1 LSGADLEAGGLTA
14 RASIRT
20 GTSFEPAQSNSLLA
34 GSPRTSVPSMALPTM
49 ANVLAIANWQSYLI
63 MYDWYG

>member
-34 GSPRTSVPSMALPTM
+34 GAP
-49 ANVLAIANWQSYLI
+49 
-63 MYDWYG
+63 